1 MRKEKKVTELSE
13 DIEVV
18 GPGQMLV
25 DARTSMGLSQQDVAD
40 KLNFRVALVKDIEED
55 KFDKSLPSTY
65 NRGYLR
71 NYAKLV
77 NIPVDEVLS
86 SYEMLG
92 VAAVQGA
99 EMQSFSKI
107 TEKQAQNNRLM
118 WISYLILAIL
128 VGSTLV
134 WWLQDMNIASELSTA
149 PQTNSTAVQKTEN
162 TSVSDADTLAANS
175 ASGNIIAKKAA
186 ERTTEKTEDSALQMT
201 KDGNEQNGND
211 SPSDIVATAQITTSG
226 LTTNNKNSQL
236 SLPANALNA
245 QTQVSD
251 LADVNEASSAV
262 NQTPLVETQTSGE
275 AAVPVIF
282 TFAGDCWVNIYD
294 ATGERIA
301 WGVKKSGYVM
311 AISGVAP
318 LKITLGKPE
327 LVQINFAG
335 QDVDMSQFNAGNIA
349 KFNLPLES

>member
-162 TSVSDADTLAANS
+162 ASVSDANTSAANS
-175 ASGNIIAKKAA
+175 TSDNIIAEKA
-186 ERTTEKTEDSALQMT
+186 EDSSLQIT
-201 KDGNEQNGND
+201 KDNNEQNGND
-211 SPSDIVATAQITTSG
+211 SPSDIIATAQVTTSG
-226 LTTNNKNSQL
+226 VTADNESPQL
-236 SLPANALNA
+236 SLPANALNT

-251 LADVNEASSAV
+251 LADVNEARSAV
-262 NQTPLVETQTSGE
+262 NQTALADSQTSGE

-311 AISGVAP
+311 TISGVAP

-327 LVQINFAG
+327 LVQINYAG